1 MIPLIHGF
9 IKINNFKH
17 KKKTFSVV
25 YVRYYN
31 TICTPVK
38 LCNDGERGCA
48 MYVCSTVQ
56 DTRGGYLGRWCIVD
70 WDQIISHT
78 SSWIYAV
85 TVAFWR
91 RVTNTLSGKYRTRMR
106 HISTL
111 NIKVLNRTSF
121 INRCQYLLDLKWNK
135 YIDGQT
141 SIENVFRKH
150 CDVIQRFVVNSAT
163 KVHVREGVGF
173 GRFPLIPHPPRK

>member
-56 DTRGGYLGRWCIVD
+56 DTKGGGL
-70 WDQIISHT
+70 
-78 SSWIYAV
+78 
-85 TVAFWR
+85 
-91 RVTNTLSGKYRTRMR
+91 
-106 HISTL
+106 
-111 NIKVLNRTSF
+111 
-121 INRCQYLLDLKWNK
+121 
-135 YIDGQT
+135 
-141 SIENVFRKH
+141 FRKMMH
-150 CDVIQRFVVNSAT
+150 CGLRPNN
-163 KVHVREGVGF
+163 
-173 GRFPLIPHPPRK
+173 

>member
-1 MIPLIHGF
+1 MCVIIIQYVPPLSYVMTGKGGALCMYALPYK
-9 IKINNFKH
+9 IK
-17 KKKTFSVV
+17 
-25 YVRYYN
+25 
-31 TICTPVK
+31 
-38 LCNDGERGCA
+38 G
-48 MYVCSTVQ
+48 
-56 DTRGGYLGRWCIVD
+56 GGYLGRWCIVD

-85 TVAFWR
+85 TVVFWR
-91 RVTNTLSGKYRTRMR
+91 RVTSTLSGKYRTRMR

-121 INRCQYLLDLKWNK
+121 INRCQYLLDLRWNE

-173 GRFPLIPHPPRK
+173 GRFPLIPHLPRK